1 MPLGWQRVMHMIR
14 GTCTAALAVLLSSF
28 ATAAPQERPDAGPML
43 AMPVPETFPDLSY
56 LFAYIAHSRGLGSSS
71 DSELSR
77 EIAASSAVE
86 QLHDY
91 SADPILVVKA
101 DLLDHIGNSRLRSP
115 NGNYPFYVLR
125 AESSHLVL
133 LGMMFGTTYSVHLE
147 GRQLHFE
154 MRLNTG
160 RQTTRA
166 MSFLVDENV
175 LVNLSAPSPGPLLS
189 DGSVNR
195 L

>member
-1 MPLGWQRVMHMIR
+1 MIR
-14 GTCTAALAVLLSSF
+14 GTCIAALAALVTTF
-28 ATAAPQERPDAGPML
+28 AVAAAPERPDAGPIL

-56 LFAYIAHSRGLGSSS
+56 VFAYIAQTRGLGSSS

-77 EIAASSAVE
+77 EIASSSAVE

-91 SADPILVVKA
+91 SADPILVIKA
-101 DLLDHIGNSRLRSP
+101 DLLDHNGNSRLRSP

-125 AESSHLVL
+125 ATSSHLVL
-133 LGMMFGTTYSVHLE
+133 LGMMFGTAYRVHLD

-154 MRLNTG
+154 MRLNTS
-160 RQTTRA
+160 QKTTKA

-175 LVNLSAPSPGPLLS
+175 LVNLSAPSLGPLLS

>member
-1 MPLGWQRVMHMIR
+1 MIR
-14 GTCTAALAVLLSSF
+14 GTCIAAFAVLVTTF
-28 ATAAPQERPDAGPML
+28 AVAAPPERPDAGPLL
-43 AMPVPETFPDLSY
+43 AMPVPQTFPDLSY
-56 LFAYIAHSRGLGSSS
+56 LFAYIAQSRGLGRSS

-77 EIAASSAVE
+77 EIASSSAVE

-101 DLLDHIGNSRLRSP
+101 DLLDHNGNSRLRSP

-125 AESSHLVL
+125 ATPSQLVL
-133 LGMMFGTTYSVHLE
+133 LGMMFGTAYSVHLDAK
-147 GRQLHFE
+147 QLHFE

-160 RQTTRA
+160 RHTTKA
-166 MSFLVDENV
+166 MSFLVDENA
-175 LVNLSAPSPGPLLS
+175 LVNLSAPSLGPLLS
-189 DGSVNR
+189 NGSANR